1 MGAMSTS
8 LPPLDTIK
16 HLLERLKAN
25 DVAWFRERY
34 KAGDLAWLKD
44 RLPAGG
50 YEKLGER
57 IEAGDLG
64 WLRERIAT
72 LPGMNIP
79 GLDLGSMGLGNVG
92 SVANVGGAAA
102 GAATGALKG
111 AASLGTAGA
120 GAAAAAVGGRK
131 RGLWFIPIVLL
142 AAIAAAL
149 LMKQCNKDDTVA
161 TDSEVAASDASE
173 SAAPESTATET
184 TAAMG
189 SEAMASTAATTETTV
204 AAAPASEAGAPA
216 AGGDI
221 VATAQAAGNFSTL
234 TAAIG
239 AAGLT
244 ETLQG
249 PGPFTVFAP
258 TDEAFAKLPPG
269 AVDALL
275 KPENKPILEQIL
287 KYHVVGAKVPAA
299 DVKTGPAKS
308 VEGSDLDLVSAD
320 GKVTV
325 NGANVTTAD
334 VAASNGLIHVIDA
347 VLIPKSVDV
356 AALLGGAAT
365 PATEAAA
372 PTTAAAAAP
381 STEPAAAP
389 VNAAGDAVS
398 EDLTV
403 YFANASA
410 AINAEGKAKIAKA
423 VTTLSAVPA
432 GTKVNVVGH
441 ASAVGDPAK
450 NQKLSESRA
459 NNVIAALKAGLGA
472 KASNVEFTASAEGD
486 KNPVENA
493 DKSRRVTVEIQ
504 K

>member
-1 MGAMSTS
+1 MGFMSTS

-79 GLDLGSMGLGNVG
+79 GLDLGSFGLGSVG
-92 SVANVGGAAA
+92 NVGGAAT
-102 GAATGALKG
+102 GVATGALKG
-111 AASLGTAGA
+111 AASVGGAGV

-131 RGLWFIPIVLL
+131 RGLWFIPILLL
-142 AAIAAAL
+142 AAIVAAL
-149 LMKQCNKDDTVA
+149 LMKQCNKDDDGAV
-161 TDSEVAASDASE
+161 DSEVASSE
-173 SAAPESTATET
+173 AEATEADAGAT
-184 TAAMG
+184 EAPATEAMS
-189 SEAMASTAATTETTV
+189 SEAMASMAETTV
-204 AAAPASEAGAPA
+204 AAAAATEAGAPA

-275 KPENKPILEQIL
+275 KPENKPVLEQIL

-334 VAASNGLIHVIDA
+334 VASSNGLIHVIDA

-356 AALLGGAAT
+356 AALLGGAAA

-372 PTTAAAAAP
+372 PVTEAAAP
-381 STEPAAAP
+381 VTEAAAAP

-410 AINAEGKAKIAKA
+410 AINAEGKAKIEKA
-423 VTTLSAVPA
+423 VVTLAALPA

-441 ASAVGDPAK
+441 ASAVGNPAA
-450 NQKLSESRA
+450 NQKLSEARA
-459 NNVIAALKAGLGA
+459 KNVIAALKAGLGD
-472 KASNVEFTASAEGD
+472 KASNIEFAASAEGD

>member
-1 MGAMSTS
+1 MSTS

-79 GLDLGSMGLGNVG
+79 GLNLASYGLGGVG
-92 SVANVGGAAA
+92 SAA
-102 GAATGALKG
+102 GAVSGVATGALKG
-111 AASLGTAGA
+111 AVGA
-120 GAAAAAVGGRK
+120 GAAGSAAAMATGRK
-131 RGLWFIPIVLL
+131 RGLWFIPILIL
-142 AAIAAAL
+142 AAIIAAL
-149 LMKQCNKDDTVA
+149 LLKQCGNDDEVA
-161 TDSEVAASDASE
+161 TDDTELVAEETEA
-173 SAAPESTATET
+173 ATET
-184 TAAMG
+184 SVAEETAAVET
-189 SEAMASTAATTETTV
+189 EAAVAETTVAAPAETTV
-204 AAAPASEAGAPA
+204 AAAGT
-216 AGGDI
+216 DI

-234 TAAIG
+234 TAALG

-249 PGPFTVFAP
+249 AGPFTVFAP

-275 KPENKPILEQIL
+275 KPENKPVLEQIL
-287 KYHVVGAKVPAA
+287 KYHVVAGNVKAA
-299 DVKTGPAKS
+299 DVKTGPVPS
-308 VEGSDLDLVSAD
+308 VEGTNLDLTAAD

-334 VAASNGLIHVIDA
+334 VASSNGVIHVIDS
-347 VLIPKSVDV
+347 VLIPASVDV
-356 AALLGGAAT
+356 PALLAGAAAPAT
-365 PATEAAA
+365 EAAAPATEAAA
-372 PTTAAAAAP
+372 PTTEAAA
-381 STEPAAAP
+381 
-389 VNAAGDAVS
+389 VNAAGDAVP

-403 YFANASA
+403 YFANGSFRLDAAAQAKIDAASA
-410 AINAEGKAKIAKA
+410 ILAKLPPGSVAD
-423 VTTLSAVPA
+423 
-432 GTKVNVVGH
+432 VVGH
-441 ASAVGDPAK
+441 ASATGNPAK
-450 NQKLSESRA
+450 NQQLSEQRA
-459 NNVIAALKAGLGA
+459 NEVIAALKRQLGDNAA
-472 KASNVEFTASAEGD
+472 KIEFTASAKGD
-486 KNPVENA
+486 QNPIENE
-493 DKSRRVTVEIQ
+493 DKSRRVTIQ
-504 K
+504 IKK

>member
-1 MGAMSTS
+1 MGVMSTS

-79 GLDLGSMGLGNVG
+79 GLDLGSFGLGNI
-92 SVANVGGAAA
+92 GGAAA

-111 AASLGTAGA
+111 ATSLGTAGA
-120 GAAAAAVGGRK
+120 GAAAAAVGAGRK
-131 RGLWFIPIVLL
+131 RGLWFIPILLL
-142 AAIAAAL
+142 AAIVAAL
-149 LMKQCNKDDTVA
+149 LMKQCNKDDETA
-161 TDSEVAASDASE
+161 TDSEVATSE
-173 SAAPESTATET
+173 VEATEAGTSEATEAMVAETTGAMAAET
-184 TAAMG
+184 TAAAAAS
-189 SEAMASTAATTETTV
+189 SE
-204 AAAPASEAGAPA
+204 AAPAG
-216 AGGDI
+216 GGDI
-221 VATAQAAGNFSTL
+221 VATALGAGNFKTL
-234 TAAIG
+234 TAALG

-258 TDEAFAKLPPG
+258 TDEAFAKLPTG

-275 KPENKPILEQIL
+275 KPENKPILTQIL
-287 KYHVVGAKVPAA
+287 TYHVVGAKVAAA
-299 DVKTGPAKS
+299 DVKSGPAKS
-308 VEGSDLDLVSAD
+308 IEGSDLDLVSAD

-334 VAASNGLIHVIDA
+334 VASSNGIIHVIDA

-356 AALLGGAAT
+356 AALLGGAAAPAT
-365 PATEAAA
+365 EAAVAATEAAVVATEAAA
-372 PTTAAAAAP
+372 PA
-381 STEPAAAP
+381 TEPAAP
-389 VNAAGDAVS
+389 VNAAGDAVA

-403 YFANASA
+403 YFANGSA
-410 AINAEGKAKIAKA
+410 AINAEGKAKITKA
-423 VTTLSAVPA
+423 VATLGALPA

-450 NQKLSESRA
+450 NQKLSEARA

-472 KASNVEFTASAEGD
+472 KASNVEFAASAEGD
-486 KNPVENA
+486 KNPVDNA

>member
-1 MGAMSTS
+1 MSTS
-8 LPPLDTIK
+8 LPSLDTIK

-79 GLDLGSMGLGNVG
+79 GLDLGSFGLGNVG
-92 SVANVGGAAA
+92 NVGGV
-102 GAATGALKG
+102 ATGALKG
-111 AASLGTAGA
+111 AATLGTAG
-120 GAAAAAVGGRK
+120 AAAAVGGRK
-131 RGLWFIPIVLL
+131 RGLWFIPILLL
-142 AAIAAAL
+142 AAIVAAL
-149 LMKQCNKDDTVA
+149 LLKQCSNDDDAAV
-161 TDSEVAASDASE
+161 DSEIETTEVEATEAEATEAPPTEVVAA
-173 SAAPESTATET
+173 
-184 TAAMG
+184 
-189 SEAMASTAATTETTV
+189 ETTV
-204 AAAPASEAGAPA
+204 AAPGTEASAPA

-269 AVDALL
+269 ALDALL
-275 KPENKPILEQIL
+275 KPENKPVLEQIL
-287 KYHVVGAKVPAA
+287 KYHVVGAKVSAA
-299 DVKTGPAKS
+299 DVKTGPAAS

-334 VAASNGLIHVIDA
+334 VASSNGLIHVIDA

-356 AALLGGAAT
+356 AALLAGAA

-372 PTTAAAAAP
+372 PVTEAAAP
-381 STEPAAAP
+381 ATEAAATP
-389 VNAAGDAVS
+389 VNAAGDAVP

-403 YFANASA
+403 YFANGSFRLDSA
-410 AINAEGKAKIAKA
+410 AQLKIDAAAAILEKLPVGAKVQVI
-423 VTTLSAVPA
+423 
-432 GTKVNVVGH
+432 GH
-441 ASAVGDPAK
+441 ASTVGDPAK
-450 NQKLSESRA
+450 NQKLSEQRA
-459 NNVIAALKAGLGA
+459 NEVINAVKRQLGE
-472 KASNVEFTASAEGD
+472 KGASIEFTPSAKGSTS
-486 KNPVENA
+486 PVENE
-493 DKSRRVTVEIQ
+493 DKSRRVTIEIQ

>member
-1 MGAMSTS
+1 MGVMSTS

-72 LPGMNIP
+72 LPGLNIP
-79 GLDLGSMGLGNVG
+79 GLDLGSFGLGNI
-92 SVANVGGAAA
+92 GGAAA
-102 GAATGALKG
+102 GAAGAAGVATGALKG
-111 AASLGTAGA
+111 ATSLGTAGA
-120 GAAAAAVGGRK
+120 AAVGSRK
-131 RGLWFIPIVLL
+131 RGLWFIPILLL

-149 LMKQCNKDDTVA
+149 LMKQCNKDDSVA
-161 TDSEVAASDASE
+161 TDSEIVAEETEAEATDA
-173 SAAPESTATET
+173 TATEAPGT
-184 TAAMG
+184 EAMT
-189 SEAMASTAATTETTV
+189 SEAMAAMAETTV
-204 AAAPASEAGAPA
+204 AAAPATEGAA

-221 VATAQAAGNFSTL
+221 VATAQAAGSFNTL
-234 TAAIG
+234 LKAVDT
-239 AAGLT
+239 AGLT
-244 ETLQG
+244 ATLQG

-275 KPENKPILEQIL
+275 KPENKPVLEQIL
-287 KYHVVGAKVPAA
+287 KYHIVGAKVPAA

-334 VAASNGLIHVIDA
+334 VASSNGLIHVIDA

-356 AALLGGAAT
+356 AALLGGAAPAT
-365 PATEAAA
+365 EAAVPATEAAA
-372 PTTAAAAAP
+372 PV
-381 STEPAAAP
+381 TEVAAAP

-403 YFANASA
+403 YFANGSA
-410 AINAEGKAKIAKA
+410 AINAEGKAKIENA
-423 VTTLSAVPA
+423 VVTLSAVAA

-450 NQKLSESRA
+450 NQKLSEARA
-459 NNVIAALKAGLGA
+459 NNVINALKAGLA
-472 KASNVEFTASAEGD
+472 DKATNVEFTASAEGD

>member
-1 MGAMSTS
+1 MSTS

-79 GLDLGSMGLGNVG
+79 GLDLGSFGLGSVG
-92 SVANVGGAAA
+92 SAA
-102 GAATGALKG
+102 GAVGGVATGALKG
-111 AASLGTAGA
+111 AVGTGAA
-120 GAAAAAVGGRK
+120 GAAAMATGRK
-131 RGLWFIPIVLL
+131 RGLWFIPILLL
-142 AAIAAAL
+142 AAIVAAL
-149 LMKQCNKDDTVA
+149 LLKQCNNDDDAATTDETELVA
-161 TDSEVAASDASE
+161 EETEATTETSVAEVA
-173 SAAPESTATET
+173 ET
-184 TAAMG
+184 TAV
-189 SEAMASTAATTETTV
+189 AAETTV
-204 AAAPASEAGAPA
+204 AAVAETTAVA
-216 AGGDI
+216 AGTDI

-269 AVDALL
+269 AIDALL
-275 KPENKPILEQIL
+275 KPENKPVLEQIL
-287 KYHVVGAKVPAA
+287 KYHVVSGKVAAA
-299 DVKTGPAKS
+299 DVKTGAAPS
-308 VEGSDLDLVSAD
+308 VEGSPLDLTSAD

-334 VAASNGLIHVIDA
+334 VASSNGLIHVIDN

-356 AALLGGAAT
+356 PALLAGAGAPAT
-365 PATEAAA
+365 EAAVPATEAAA
-372 PTTAAAAAP
+372 PV
-381 STEPAAAP
+381 TEAPAAL
-389 VNAAGDAVS
+389 NAAGDAVP

-403 YFANASA
+403 YFANGSFRLDAEAQSKIDAASA
-410 AINAEGKAKIAKA
+410 ILAKLPVGSQA
-423 VTTLSAVPA
+423 
-432 GTKVNVVGH
+432 NVVGH

-450 NQKLSESRA
+450 NQKLSEQRA
-459 NNVIAALKAGLGA
+459 NEVIAALKRQLGDAAA
-472 KASNVEFTASAEGD
+472 KIEFTASAKGD
-486 KNPVENA
+486 QSPIENE
-493 DKSRRVTVEIQ
+493 DKSRRVTIQIQ